1 MMVDIVLDCQFQLR
15 HRFEILGVSHAL
27 SPIRDEISAALPM
40 AISSAAPRPSVSSIA
55 GCASKVEL

>member
-27 SPIRDEISAALPM
+27 SPIRDEISAA
-40 AISSAAPRPSVSSIA
+40 
-55 GCASKVEL
+55 